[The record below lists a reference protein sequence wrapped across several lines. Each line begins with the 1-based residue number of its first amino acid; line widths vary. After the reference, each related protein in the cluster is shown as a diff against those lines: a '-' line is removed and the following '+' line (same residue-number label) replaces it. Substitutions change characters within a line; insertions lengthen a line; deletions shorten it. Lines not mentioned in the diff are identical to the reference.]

1 MPFDLS
7 IGPDDVDGIIAAPIP
22 GVSELVSELW
32 SITMM
37 YRRHAAQHSAK
48 NFDNIASKAE
58 PAAGITAAF
67 FAALHKLGVF
77 AQAEQENRR
86 FNRLA
91 KRRTK
96 SSAYYANGL
105 NGPRAVAR
113 RRRQIERG
121 QLQVTA

>member
-1 MPFDLS
+1 
-7 IGPDDVDGIIAAPIP
+7 
-22 GVSELVSELW
+22 
-32 SITMM
+32 MM

-48 NFDNIASKAE
+48 SFDNIAAKAE
-58 PAAGITAAF
+58 PNVGITAAF
-67 FAALHKLGVF
+67 FSMLQKLGVF
-77 AQAEQENRR
+77 AQAERENRR
-86 FNRLA
+86 FTRVA
-91 KRRTK
+91 KRRAK